1 MITSESTAKIIEPE
15 SMSVSL
21 RPGPAESAG
30 GSAAI
35 VSRLRRAILDGT
47 YAYNERLPP
56 ERQLAADFGAARGT
70 VREALRQL
78 EEMNLLMR
86 RVGSGTF
93 VKYRRQMDQE
103 AIANLTSPLE
113 LIDVRCGIEPQMVR
127 LAVLNASAR
136 DLENLHQV
144 LLRVEAASTDS
155 EEFTQA
161 DVEFHLALAECT
173 QNPLMVWLY
182 QHINDIRGHAQWSK
196 MKDKIL
202 TVTRI
207 KEYNLQHR
215 ALYTAIVERDAAGA
229 VELIRAHLEEARRDL
244 LGVDL

>member
-1 MITSESTAKIIEPE
+1 
-15 SMSVSL
+15 
-21 RPGPAESAG
+21 
-30 GSAAI
+30 
-35 VSRLRRAILDGT
+35 
-47 YAYNERLPP
+47 
-56 ERQLAADFGAARGT
+56 
-70 VREALRQL
+70 
-78 EEMNLLMR
+78 
-86 RVGSGTF
+86 
-93 VKYRRQMDQE
+93 
-103 AIANLTSPLE
+103 
-113 LIDVRCGIEPQMVR
+113 MVR

>member
-1 MITSESTAKIIEPE
+1 MSESTAKAIEAQELPLPSRAGPPE
-15 SMSVSL
+15 
-21 RPGPAESAG
+21 AG
-30 GSAAI
+30 SGSAAI
-35 VSRLRRAILDGT
+35 VSQLRRAILDGS

-113 LIDVRCGIEPQMVR
+113 LIDVRFGIEPQMVR

-136 DLENLHQV
+136 DLENLNQV
-144 LLRVEAASTDS
+144 LLRVEAVGVDS

-182 QHINDIRGHAQWSK
+182 QHINDIRGHSQWSK
-196 MKDKIL
+196 MKDKVL
-202 TVTRI
+202 TAARI
-207 KEYNLQHR
+207 KEYNGQHR

-229 VELIRAHLEEARRDL
+229 MEIIRAHLEEARRDL
-244 LGVDL
+244 LGAEL